1 MAIDPVTALH
11 RLRKLYRDAHHCEPP
26 TDDHALE
33 WARNP
38 LLWATHQ
45 IRYRN
50 WDYPAVDAVV
60 REARRLHARAQRLQ
74 TQQQE
79 PQQ

>member
-1 MAIDPVTALH
+1 MLNPVTALH

-26 TDDHALE
+26 SDQHALD

-45 IRYRN
+45 IRYRG
-50 WDYPAVDAVV
+50 WDYAATDAVV
-60 REARRLHARAQRLQ
+60 RECRRLYARAEHLQ

-79 PQQ
+79 PQP

>member
-1 MAIDPVTALH
+1 MAITPITALH

-26 TDDHALE
+26 TDDHVRE

-38 LLWATHQ
+38 IHWATDQ
-45 IRYRN
+45 IRYRG
-50 WDYPAVDAVV
+50 WSYLAADATV
-60 REARRLHARAQRLQ
+60 RECRRLYARIEHFQ

-79 PQQ
+79 PQP